1 MVFNPKTWLARKAA
15 PAAAA
20 KASDA
25 TGATRGSTRQRG
37 DAAEEA
43 ALAHLQ
49 TQGLRLVQRNFKTPG
64 RGGGEIDLIMRE
76 RDGTLVFVE
85 VRQRASASQGGAAGS
100 VTRVKQQRIVLAARH
115 FLLRLGSEPSCRF
128 DVVLL
133 QGPAPAA
140 GVPSAPASITWL
152 RAAFD
157 ASSTS
162 ARRHLCPR
170 WRQPWARCWPVS
182 RAAGRC

>member
-1 MVFNPKTWLARKAA
+1 MEFNPKIGWVRKTA
-15 PAAAA
+15 PAAATGPA
-20 KASDA
+20 DAASV
-25 TGATRGSTRQRG
+25 TGTSSTKQRG
-37 DAAEEA
+37 DAAEDA

-85 VRQRASASQGGAAGS
+85 VRQRASANQGGAAGS
-100 VTRVKQQRIVLAARH
+100 VTRAKQQRIVLAARH
-115 FLLRLGSEPSCRF
+115 FLMRLGAEPPCRF

-133 QGPAPAA
+133 QGPSPTKSDPLAA
-140 GVPSAPASITWL
+140 ASITWL

-157 ASSTS
+157 ASAS
-162 ARRHLCPR
+162 C
-170 WRQPWARCWPVS
+170 
-182 RAAGRC
+182 